1 MYSVYMRISIFQP
14 DIPQNLGAFLRV
26 SACLNVPLDIIEPC
40 GFAFS
45 EKKLRRTAM
54 DYISEADFRTFI
66 DYQAFKD
73 QQKKERPNSRVI
85 LLTTK
90 SSKNYLDFKFRKNDR
105 LLLGRESAGVPEYV
119 HETVDDAVTIEMP
132 GKGRSLNVVVSCVM
146 VLSCLLYTSP
156 SPRD

>member
-1 MYSVYMRISIFQP
+1 
-14 DIPQNLGAFLRV
+14 
-26 SACLNVPLDIIEPC
+26 
-40 GFAFS
+40 
-45 EKKLRRTAM
+45 M

-66 DYQAFKD
+66 DYQAFKE
-73 QQKKERPNSRVI
+73 QQQKERPSSRVI

-132 GKGRSLNVVVSCVM
+132 GNGRSLNVVVSCVM
-146 VLSCLLYTSP
+146 VLSEAMRQT
-156 SPRD
+156 RDL

>member
-1 MYSVYMRISIFQP
+1 MRISIFQP
-14 DIPQNLGAFLRV
+14 DIPQNLGALLRV
-26 SACLNVPLDIIEPC
+26 SACLSVPLDIIEPC

-45 EKKLRRTAM
+45 DKKLRRTAM
-54 DYISEADFRTFI
+54 DYMSQADFRSFI
-66 DYQAFKD
+66 DYQVFKD
-73 QQKKERPNSRVI
+73 QQQKERPNSRVI

-119 HETVDDAVTIEMP
+119 HESVDDAVTIEMP

-146 VLSCLLYTSP
+146 VLSEALRQT
-156 SPRD
+156 RDL

>member
-1 MYSVYMRISIFQP
+1 MRISIFQP
-14 DIPQNLGAFLRV
+14 DIPQNLGALLRV

-119 HETVDDAVTIEMP
+119 HETVDDSVTIEMP

-146 VLSCLLYTSP
+146 VLSEAMRQT
-156 SPRD
+156 RDL

>member
-1 MYSVYMRISIFQP
+1 MRISIFQP
-14 DIPQNLGAFLRV
+14 DIPQNLGALLRV
-26 SACLNVPLDIIEPC
+26 SACLSVPLDIIEPC

-73 QQKKERPNSRVI
+73 QQQKERPNSRVI

-119 HETVDDAVTIEMP
+119 HETVDDSVTIEMP

-146 VLSCLLYTSP
+146 VLSEAMRQT
-156 SPRD
+156 RDL

>member
-1 MYSVYMRISIFQP
+1 MRISIFQP
-14 DIPQNLGAFLRV
+14 DIPQNLGALLRV

-54 DYISEADFRTFI
+54 DYISQADFRAFI
-66 DYQAFKD
+66 DFQAFKD
-73 QQKKERPNSRVI
+73 QQQKERPNSRVI

-105 LLLGRESAGVPEYV
+105 LLLGRESAGVPEFV
-119 HETVDDAVTIEMP
+119 HETVDDSVTIEMP

-146 VLSCLLYTSP
+146 VLSEAIRQT
-156 SPRD
+156 RDL

>member
-14 DIPQNLGAFLRV
+14 DIPQNLGALLRV

-54 DYISEADFRTFI
+54 DYISEADFRTYI

-73 QQKKERPNSRVI
+73 QQQKERPNSRVI

-146 VLSCLLYTSP
+146 VLSEAMRQT
-156 SPRD
+156 RDL

>member
-1 MYSVYMRISIFQP
+1 MRISIFQP
-14 DIPQNLGAFLRV
+14 DIPQNLGALLRV
-26 SACLNVPLDIIEPC
+26 SACLSVPLDIIEPC

-54 DYISEADFRTFI
+54 DYISQADFRTFI

-73 QQKKERPNSRVI
+73 QQQKERPNSRVI

-119 HETVDDAVTIEMP
+119 HGTVDDAVTIEMP

-146 VLSCLLYTSP
+146 VLSEAMRQTRYL
-156 SPRD
+156 

>member
-1 MYSVYMRISIFQP
+1 MRISIFQP
-14 DIPQNLGAFLRV
+14 DIPQNLGALLRV
-26 SACLNVPLDIIEPC
+26 SACLGVPLDIIEPC

-54 DYISEADFRTFI
+54 DYISQADFRTFI

-73 QQKKERPNSRVI
+73 QQQKERPNSRVI
-85 LLTTK
+85 LLTKK

-146 VLSCLLYTSP
+146 VLSEAMRQT
-156 SPRD
+156 RDL

>member
-1 MYSVYMRISIFQP
+1 MRISIFQP
-14 DIPQNLGAFLRV
+14 DIPQNLGALLRV
-26 SACLNVPLDIIEPC
+26 SACLSVPLDIIEPC

-73 QQKKERPNSRVI
+73 QQQKERPSSRVI

-90 SSKNYLDFKFRKNDR
+90 SAKNYLDFKFRKNDR
-105 LLLGRESAGVPEYV
+105 LLLGRESAGIPEYV
-119 HETVDDAVTIEMP
+119 HESVDGSVTIEMP

-146 VLSCLLYTSP
+146 VLSEAMRQTRYL
-156 SPRD
+156 

>member
-1 MYSVYMRISIFQP
+1 MYNVYMRISIFQP
-14 DIPQNLGAFLRV
+14 DIPQNLGALLRV
-26 SACLNVPLDIIEPC
+26 SAVLNVPLDIIEPC

-45 EKKLRRTAM
+45 EKKLKRTAM
-54 DYISEADFRTFI
+54 DYVRHADFRTFI
-66 DYQAFKD
+66 DYQAFED
-73 QQKKERPNSRVI
+73 QKQKEWPNSRVI

-90 SSKNYLDFKFRKNDR
+90 SKKNYLDFRFQKNDR

-146 VLSCLLYTSP
+146 VLSEAMRQT
-156 SPRD
+156 RDL

>member
-1 MYSVYMRISIFQP
+1 MRISIFQP
-14 DIPQNLGAFLRV
+14 DIPQNLGALLRV
-26 SACLNVPLDIIEPC
+26 SACLDVPLDIIEPC

-146 VLSCLLYTSP
+146 VLSEAMRQT
-156 SPRD
+156 RDL